1 MFERFTEQ
9 RSLELARQTAKR
21 LMGAQGESNAQSIA
35 IKLIEHYERLST
47 PLRLEFFDFLGQ
59 EFNPD
64 PQQVKAVAD
73 AYQTNPSADNLVR
86 LFHVVEPDRQE
97 LLRRINRAPKGT
109 LAIIEMRKTLL
120 SQLGSHP
127 HWTAIDAD
135 MHHLLSSW
143 FNPGFLELH
152 EITWNSPAQLLEKI
166 IQHESVHAIDG
177 WDDLRRRLQPDRRCY
192 AFFHRQLP
200 DEPLIFV
207 EVALVPS
214 ISTDVGVLINKKTD
228 VGAPKTFKTAIF
240 YSISNCQPGLKGVS
254 LGNFLIKRVAQKLID
269 DIPTLKTFS
278 TLSPIPGFTQ
288 WMDQGAQLT
297 TFDATPTQLKR
308 FDAAISTLRLGE
320 RKWSER
326 LKDGWHPS
334 NCPPEHQEALK
345 RLCALYLMHYTQ
357 ERRGDSVAKFHLAN
371 GATLYQINWA
381 ADLSKKGLQQSAG
394 LMVNY
399 LYELDKVETQHEA
412 FSKGKVI
419 TARGVSSL
427 AG

>member
-109 LAIIEMRKTLL
+109 QAIIEMRKTLL

-166 IQHESVHAIDG
+166 I
-177 WDDLRRRLQPDRRCY
+177 
-192 AFFHRQLP
+192 
-200 DEPLIFV
+200 
-207 EVALVPS
+207 
-214 ISTDVGVLINKKTD
+214 
-228 VGAPKTFKTAIF
+228 
-240 YSISNCQPGLKGVS
+240 
-254 LGNFLIKRVAQKLID
+254 
-269 DIPTLKTFS
+269 
-278 TLSPIPGFTQ
+278 
-288 WMDQGAQLT
+288 
-297 TFDATPTQLKR
+297 
-308 FDAAISTLRLGE
+308 
-320 RKWSER
+320 
-326 LKDGWHPS
+326 
-334 NCPPEHQEALK
+334 
-345 RLCALYLMHYTQ
+345 
-357 ERRGDSVAKFHLAN
+357 
-371 GATLYQINWA
+371 
-381 ADLSKKGLQQSAG
+381 
-394 LMVNY
+394 
-399 LYELDKVETQHEA
+399 
-412 FSKGKVI
+412 
-419 TARGVSSL
+419 
-427 AG
+427 

>member
-1 MFERFTEQ
+1 
-9 RSLELARQTAKR
+9 
-21 LMGAQGESNAQSIA
+21 
-35 IKLIEHYERLST
+35 
-47 PLRLEFFDFLGQ
+47 LRLEFFDFLGR

-64 PQQVKAVAD
+64 PQQVKTAAE
-73 AYQTNPSADNLVR
+73 AYHAEPSAGNLVR
-86 LFHVVEPDRQE
+86 LFQVVEPNRQE
-97 LLRRINRAPKGT
+97 LLRRLNRAPKGT
-109 LAIIEMRKTLL
+109 QSIIEMRKTLL

-127 HWTAIDAD
+127 EWTAIDAD

-177 WDDLRRRLQPDRRCY
+177 WEDLRRRLQPDRRCY

-214 ISTDVGVLINKKTD
+214 IATDVGILINKKTE
-228 VGAPKTFKTAIF
+228 VGAAKTFKTAIF

-254 LGNFLIKRVAQKLID
+254 LGNFLIKRVAQKLIED
-269 DIPTLKTFS
+269 MPSLKTFS
-278 TLSPIPGFTQ
+278 TLSPIPGLTH
-288 WMDQGAQLT
+288 WLDQGAQLT
-297 TFDATPTQLKR
+297 SYDATPAQLKR
-308 FDAAISTLRLGE
+308 FDAAVRTLGLGD

-326 LKDGWHPS
+326 LKEGWHPS
-334 NCPPEHQEALK
+334 NCSAEQQDALK
-345 RLCALYLMHYTQ
+345 RLCALYLMHYTL
-357 ERRGDSVAKFHLAN
+357 ERRGDSVAKFHLSN
-371 GATLYQINWA
+371 GATLFQINWA

-412 FSKGKVI
+412 FSKGQVI
-419 TARGVSSL
+419 TARGVSTL
-427 AG
+427 AA